1 MRSRLAENVFARS
14 WRLLRANWV
23 IVVPGL
29 VIGTVAG
36 TIDFIL
42 APEQS
47 GIPADSLVSRLAV
60 NVVLIL
66 APIVAIAYTTGM
78 AAAAWRTGSA
88 SFVDGKRAF
97 ERDAVHVFVAMISL
111 FILGLGA
118 AFLVPFSAYVSLL
131 IYLYFCIYTMAAAVV
146 GERSGVEAIA
156 ESIRI
161 AYRRP
166 TPTLVMVV
174 AIVAIVAVMGLVAEL
189 LEAAPLVGPL
199 LSTIV
204 LQIVIAY
211 VTLVVVGE
219 YVVLR
224 ERDAPS

>member
-1 MRSRLAENVFARS
+1 
-14 WRLLRANWV
+14 
-23 IVVPGL
+23 
-29 VIGTVAG
+29 
-36 TIDFIL
+36 
-42 APEQS
+42 
-47 GIPADSLVSRLAV
+47 
-60 NVVLIL
+60 
-66 APIVAIAYTTGM
+66 
-78 AAAAWRTGSA
+78 
-88 SFVDGKRAF
+88 
-97 ERDAVHVFVAMISL
+97 
-111 FILGLGA
+111 
-118 AFLVPFSAYVSLL
+118 
-131 IYLYFCIYTMAAAVV
+131 MAAAVV